1 MIDHCRINTED
12 VKRAANAMH
21 SALPEGLK
29 KITTFTADLGQPEEI
44 TDAPAVARLLG
55 ATALRF
61 ASECGVQFDFTNMD
75 SLMWAHKVV
84 EEVLSYQHMLR
95 ALLSGLV
102 RRLTLLC
109 WCAAQYA
116 DKAKSQSQPGQSRE
130 KKKSVAVAKKKK
142 KKKPAPTTEEEQKDQ
157 EEEEAEETDEQS
169 PTVDKL
175 EMQAEDELPHRV
187 DKRQPAVSA
196 ITARREAC

>member
-29 KITTFTADLGQPEEI
+29 KITTFTADLDAATTTKMSSNIWAAEVIAKGQPEEI

-84 EEVLSYQHMLR
+84 EEVLSYQHML
-95 ALLSGLV
+95 
-102 RRLTLLC
+102 
-109 WCAAQYA
+109 
-116 DKAKSQSQPGQSRE
+116 
-130 KKKSVAVAKKKK
+130 
-142 KKKPAPTTEEEQKDQ
+142 
-157 EEEEAEETDEQS
+157 
-169 PTVDKL
+169 
-175 EMQAEDELPHRV
+175 
-187 DKRQPAVSA
+187 
-196 ITARREAC
+196 